1 MSKKIIAAAL
11 ALLMF
16 VVCFTGCTKKLM
28 TTVINGQEYVLA
40 TDKDGNTFFDEENKL
55 AIYPT
60 NENGEVVTD
69 KNGDPVINYVGIDNI
84 LIFEDKIVT
93 DFYQL
98 GIPTGW
104 EGQGQNLFKKGSNNM
119 AHIKI
124 IEHGKVSATNT
135 ALTQAQKAL
144 EGNQE
149 LIKAL
154 ELNGYKIE
162 QFAGEATI
170 TASGVKAQRVAFLV
184 KDSSGAVVQFADGYY
199 FEYKNTVY
207 KAEYA
212 VIDPAHYEADFDFAA
227 YLRGNFTLV

>member
-16 VVCFTGCTKKLM
+16 VVCFTGCTKKLLI
-28 TTVINGQEYVLA
+28 TVINGQEYVLA
-40 TDKDGNTFFDEENKL
+40 TDKDGNTFFDDDNNL
-55 AIYPT
+55 AIHPT
-60 NENGEVVTD
+60 DENGEVVTG
-69 KNGDPVINYVGIDNI
+69 GDGKPVINYVGIDNI

-104 EGQGQNLFKKGSNNM
+104 EGQGQNLFKKGSNNK

-124 IEHGKVSATNT
+124 MDLKKVSAENT
-135 ALTQAQKAL
+135 VLKQAQSAL

-154 ELNGYKIE
+154 EMNGYTIE
-162 QFAGEATI
+162 QFSGEATI
-170 TASGVKAQRVAFLV
+170 TASGIKGQRVAFLV
-184 KDSSGAVVQFADGYY
+184 KDPSGKVVQWADGYF
-199 FEYKNTVY
+199 FEHEGNVY

-212 VIDPAHYEADFDFAA
+212 VLDPAYYEADFDFAA
-227 YLRGNFTLV
+227 YLRANLTLT